1 MKAKSIETV
10 RFLLFAFFASA
21 EAERSNTDLT
31 EKEECSM
38 KHYISDPTANT
49 AIANVDRERRRQERR
64 GDARNNRPERRKPVS
79 REKAPSMT
87 AAPIVWRMVRFDENG
102 RKVEESKYI
111 ETKRRPRESP
121 PGDFSIVQVH
131 NHAA

>member
-1 MKAKSIETV
+1 
-10 RFLLFAFFASA
+10 
-21 EAERSNTDLT
+21 
-31 EKEECSM
+31 M

-64 GDARNNRPERRKPVS
+64 GDARNNRPERRKSVS

-87 AAPIVWRMVRFDENG
+87 VAPIVWRMVRFDRNG

>member
-1 MKAKSIETV
+1 
-10 RFLLFAFFASA
+10 
-21 EAERSNTDLT
+21 
-31 EKEECSM
+31 
-38 KHYISDPTANT
+38 
-49 AIANVDRERRRQERR
+49 
-64 GDARNNRPERRKPVS
+64 
-79 REKAPSMT
+79 MT